1 MKTSKSFNQEYIEK
15 AKTLIHEIL
24 EDKKEYD
31 DWTQICFS
39 MQNAVQA
46 AANIWGISSDEQI
59 NKMRSFITEMIFTE
73 LSNLKQFDTVFKKK
87 GAQVERSL
95 DTLYCSKCGS
105 SDVEKRV
112 WVNPNTR
119 EIRCNDSI
127 EVTDCWCGICEEH
140 VELCTLSEL
149 WEMFGDIPVN
159 NDDEIEEDFLNFP
172 AGTLKIDVWHWFD
185 ERCPNN
191 LHDDLMYFKNYAV

>member
-1 MKTSKSFNQEYIEK
+1 MRSSKI
-15 AKTLIHEIL
+15 
-24 EDKKEYD
+24 KKEYD

-59 NKMRSFITEMIFTE
+59 NKMRAFITEMVLIE
-73 LSNLKQFDTVFKKK
+73 LSNLKQFDIVFKKK

-191 LHDDLMYFKNYAV
+191 LHDDLMYPKNDAV

>member
-1 MKTSKSFNQEYIEK
+1 
-15 AKTLIHEIL
+15 
-24 EDKKEYD
+24 
-31 DWTQICFS
+31 
-39 MQNAVQA
+39 
-46 AANIWGISSDEQI
+46 
-59 NKMRSFITEMIFTE
+59 MRSSKIKKSTMTG
-73 LSNLKQFDTVFKKK
+73 LKSVFPCKMQYKLRLIY
-87 GAQVERSL
+87 G
-95 DTLYCSKCGS
+95 
-105 SDVEKRV
+105 
-112 WVNPNTR
+112 

-191 LHDDLMYFKNYAV
+191 LHDDLMYFKNDAV

>member
-59 NKMRSFITEMIFTE
+59 NKIESLYYRNGSHRTFK
-73 LSNLKQFDTVFKKK
+73 SQTV
-87 GAQVERSL
+87 
-95 DTLYCSKCGS
+95 
-105 SDVEKRV
+105 
-112 WVNPNTR
+112 
-119 EIRCNDSI
+119 
-127 EVTDCWCGICEEH
+127 
-140 VELCTLSEL
+140 
-149 WEMFGDIPVN
+149 
-159 NDDEIEEDFLNFP
+159 
-172 AGTLKIDVWHWFD
+172 
-185 ERCPNN
+185 
-191 LHDDLMYFKNYAV
+191 

>member
-1 MKTSKSFNQEYIEK
+1 MKTLKSFNQEYIEK
-15 AKTLIHEIL
+15 AKKLIHEIL

-46 AANIWGISSDEQI
+46 AANIWGASSDEQI
-59 NKMRSFITEMIFTE
+59 YKMKGFVTEMVLTE
-73 LSNLKQFDTVFKKK
+73 LSNLRQFDISFKKK
-87 GAQVERSL
+87 GAEKKKSL

-105 SDVEKRV
+105 SDVEERT

-119 EIRCNDSI
+119 EIIYNDSI

-172 AGTLKIDVWHWFD
+172 AGTSKIDVWHWFD
-185 ERCPNN
+185 ERCANN
-191 LHDDLMYFKNYAV
+191 LHDDLMYPKNDAV